1 MKEKHRHNFSPSPD
15 PMLVAAEQ
23 LVARLPVYRTLVSL
37 VAVSD
42 SLVGVAVSDVYLS
55 CARPLPS
62 TTALPT
68 AAQIA
73 RLQQCGALVV
83 GLPFGAAGL
92 QTEQAARQKRLL
104 ASLDSRSDSTLLVCA
119 FPAQPLTAN
128 NLAQRY
134 RDNLLWEQTAL
145 DELGRHGEG
154 RDASIV
160 AALILQVFLDEHAG
174 GWANT
179 FG

>member
-1 MKEKHRHNFSPSPD
+1 
-15 PMLVAAEQ
+15 MLVAAEQ
-23 LVARLPVYRTLVSL
+23 LVARLPVYRSLISL

-62 TTALPT
+62 ATALPT
-68 AAQIA
+68 AAQLA
-73 RLQQCGALVV
+73 AHQCGALVL

-92 QTEQAARQKRLL
+92 QGEHAARHKRLL
-104 ASLDSRSDSTLLVCA
+104 RSALDTADSTLLVCA
-119 FPAQPLTAN
+119 FAAQPLVTADT
-128 NLAQRY
+128 LAQRY

-145 DELGRHGEG
+145 DELGKHGEA

-160 AALILQVFLDEHAG
+160 AAVVLQTFLDEHAG

>member
-1 MKEKHRHNFSPSPD
+1 MKKSHRHNCSPSHT

-62 TTALPT
+62 TAALPT
-68 AAQIA
+68 AAQLS
-73 RLQQCGALVV
+73 LQQCGALVL
-83 GLPFGAAGL
+83 GLPFGFACL
-92 QTEQAARQKRLL
+92 QKEHAARQKRLL
-104 ASLDSRSDSTLLVCA
+104 AALDSRADNTLLVCA
-119 FPAQPLTAN
+119 FPAQPLTAD

-134 RDNLLWEQTAL
+134 RNNLLWEQTAL

-160 AALILQVFLDEHAG
+160 AALVLQVFLDEHAG

>member
-1 MKEKHRHNFSPSPD
+1 MTPSLTSRPVAE

-62 TTALPT
+62 AATAALPSAT
-68 AAQIA
+68 QLAAA
-73 RLQQCGALVV
+73 HQCGALVL
-83 GLPFGAAGL
+83 GLPFSAGGL
-92 QTEQAARQKRLL
+92 HKEHTARQQRLAAL
-104 ASLDSRSDSTLLVCA
+104 VKADSQLLVCA
-119 FPAQPLTAN
+119 FGPAQPPTAAE
-128 NLAQRY
+128 LAQRH
-134 RDNLLWEQTAL
+134 RDNLLWEQTGL
-145 DELGRHGEG
+145 EELGKHGEA
-154 RDASIV
+154 RDASIM
-160 AALILQVFLDEHAG
+160 AALVLQVFLDDHAG

-179 FG
+179 SG